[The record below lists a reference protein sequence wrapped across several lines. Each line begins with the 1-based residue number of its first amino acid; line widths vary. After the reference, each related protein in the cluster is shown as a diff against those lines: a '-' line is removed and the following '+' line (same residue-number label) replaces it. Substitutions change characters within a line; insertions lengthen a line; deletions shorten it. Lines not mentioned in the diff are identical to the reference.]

1 MLRAANSNRET
12 DSTPCVLCRSED
24 FEELS
29 RRARDGQR
37 HRTTICRR
45 CGMVWANPPPTQ
57 GSVRTYY
64 SDEYRCDYKGTKR
77 RTLPQIYYAGLGAI
91 ARYRTARELLTPGAA
106 VLDIGCGGGEL
117 VYLLRRFG
125 IDAQGVEPDAI
136 YSEQARRDLGLPVR
150 TGFVE
155 DMAFPNRSFS
165 VMLMYHVLEHIDGP
179 VALLARLR
187 PLLTD
192 DGLLVVEVPNIE
204 ATREAPMTRFH
215 VAHLSYFNPDTL
227 AGVGRAAGFG
237 VREVRVSDDG
247 GTMTA
252 MFTAR
257 PGPARAGDPTGPEV
271 AHSPAVYRHITET
284 LRHHTTASYYLSATP
299 YLRMVGRLRT
309 YVRKRAVSRR
319 FTGGKQILDSLFA
332 DASATLKT

>member
-1 MLRAANSNRET
+1 MPRAAISNRET
-12 DSTPCVLCRSED
+12 DLTPCVLCGAED
-24 FEELS
+24 FEDLS
-29 RRARDGQR
+29 QRARDGQR

-45 CGMVWANPPPTQ
+45 CGMVWANPPPSR

-64 SDEYRCDYKGTKR
+64 SDEYRHDYKGTKV
-77 RTLPQIYYAGLGAI
+77 RTLPQIYHAGIGAI
-91 ARYRTARELLTPGAA
+91 ARYRAARVLLTPGAA

-125 IDAQGVEPDAI
+125 IEAQGVEPDAI
-136 YSEQARRDLGLPVR
+136 YSEQARRDLGLPVS

-155 DMAFPNRSFS
+155 DMSFPDASFS

-215 VAHLSYFNPDTL
+215 VAHLSYFSPETL
-227 AGVGRAAGFG
+227 AAVGRAAGFG
-237 VREVRVSDDG
+237 VRGMRVSDDG

-252 MFTAR
+252 IFTAR
-257 PGPARAGDPTGPEV
+257 PGPDVP
-271 AHSPAVYRHITET
+271 HSPAVYRQITDI
-284 LRHHTTASYYLSATP
+284 LRRHTTAGYYLSATP
-299 YLRMVGRLRT
+299 YLRMIGRLRT
-309 YVRKRAVSRR
+309 WLRKRAVSRQ
-319 FTGGKQILDSLFA
+319 FTGGKQILDKLFA
-332 DASATLKT
+332 DASAGSENP